1 MATMLKTPRSWPKV
15 TLGRSTANGA
25 LLPFAEAEKAGAW
38 RAWRSVADVEA
49 PESLVQMVERSGLR
63 GRGGAGYPAARKWW
77 QLAANLEATQKYVV
91 ANGYEADPGTFADRL
106 LMERDPHA
114 VVEGVALAAYAV
126 GASKAFIA
134 VNAGYAAAIE
144 RLRGAIAQAEEAGLI
159 GAEAIG
165 GALILDIEVR
175 PVQGAFLLG
184 EETVLLKALEGKR
197 GMPEQRPPYPV
208 EKGLFGKPTLVHNV
222 ETLATVPWIVAN
234 GAEAFAKIGS
244 KAGPGT
250 KLVQLAGAVTR
261 PGVAEVPLGTTLGD
275 LVEKVGGGVR
285 DGATIKL
292 AIVGGPLGGLLP
304 ASALDTPLEFGSLTD
319 AGATLGSGSIV
330 VADTS
335 ACAVDLGRLLGRYAS
350 DEACGKTIPC
360 RIGLKRIVEIA
371 DRFAEGHH
379 RPQDRDLLVDLSSD
393 VIESGLCN
401 HERLAPDPLLSGLRY
416 FAEEYEA
423 HLVDGRCPAGVCHP
437 VRVQSAGPR
446 RRPRQEGSPETR
458 AEAPA

>member
-1 MATMLKTPRSWPKV
+1 
-15 TLGRSTANGA
+15 
-25 LLPFAEAEKAGAW
+25 
-38 RAWRSVADVEA
+38 
-49 PESLVQMVERSGLR
+49 
-63 GRGGAGYPAARKWW
+63 
-77 QLAANLEATQKYVV
+77 
-91 ANGYEADPGTFADRL
+91 
-106 LMERDPHA
+106 
-114 VVEGVALAAYAV
+114 
-126 GASKAFIA
+126 
-134 VNAGYAAAIE
+134 
-144 RLRGAIAQAEEAGLI
+144 
-159 GAEAIG
+159 
-165 GALILDIEVR
+165 
-175 PVQGAFLLG
+175 
-184 EETVLLKALEGKR
+184 
-197 GMPEQRPPYPV
+197 MPEQRPPYPV

-234 GAEAFAKIGS
+234 GAEAFAGLGTKTS
-244 KAGPGT
+244 PGT

-285 DGATIKL
+285 DGATMKL

-304 ASALDTPLEFGSLTD
+304 AASLDTPLDFGSLTD

-379 RPQDRDLLVDLSSD
+379 RPQDKDLLVDLSSD

-437 VRVQSAGPR
+437 ARVQSAGARRKPR
-446 RRPRQEGSPETR
+446 EEGRSEAR